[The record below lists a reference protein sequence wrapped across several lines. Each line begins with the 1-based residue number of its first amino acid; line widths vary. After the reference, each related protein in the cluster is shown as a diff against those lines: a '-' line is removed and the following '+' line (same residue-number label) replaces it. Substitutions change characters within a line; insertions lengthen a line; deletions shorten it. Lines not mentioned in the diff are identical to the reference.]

1 VITDPGYPDPLGPG
15 QSLDAQPS
23 NVVQL
28 APGVHIPST
37 LQYSIGLERQVGR
50 ASAVSVTYTGMR
62 GYSLFMSRDI
72 NSPIPPLYDGRPDP
86 AVGVVRQIESTG
98 RLTSQSLQLMLRG
111 RVTRAFDGQLQY
123 TFGHAL
129 NNTSGVSWFPANDYD
144 LSGEWSRADF
154 DREHAFEGIG
164 TFRLGAA
171 TQFGVAASL
180 STGRPYSLLAGEDL
194 YANARGT
201 ARPAGIPRN
210 SLTGPGYA
218 RVDVRLSHDVT
229 LRARSKPND
238 PWTLTLG
245 VDAFNVLNHTNFTSY
260 VGTVTSPLFGQAT
273 SAQPPRRVQFSLRT
287 KF

>member
-1 VITDPGYPDPLGPG
+1 
-15 QSLDAQPS
+15 
-23 NVVQL
+23 
-28 APGVHIPST
+28 
-37 LQYSIGLERQVGR
+37 
-50 ASAVSVTYTGMR
+50 
-62 GYSLFMSRDI
+62 
-72 NSPIPPLYDGRPDP
+72 
-86 AVGVVRQIESTG
+86 
-98 RLTSQSLQLMLRG
+98 
-111 RVTRAFDGQLQY
+111 
-123 TFGHAL
+123 
-129 NNTSGVSWFPANDYD
+129 VSWFPANDYD